1 MHRRDRQTDRE
12 RMIRTLPVSEDAAG
26 GDEAVNRVADGPDE
40 DPELVPAV
48 ERLLLDAEYHRSQIL
63 VVGKVVP
70 VLRAVKVLL
79 VGLLL
84 DRGELE
90 ALILLPLLL
99 DDRLLPRHIV
109 RIDLV
114 LLEQAEAVVLPF
126 QYRRTLLQR
135 LLLHLLGI
143 GRVTIALALVPD
155 RVRGDLLPRALDPI
169 ARRRYQVVREFL
181 AKFICEEIYLQSAS
195 IPNSAIHYSDLFVI
209 RYIAR
214 NE

>member
-1 MHRRDRQTDRE
+1 
-12 RMIRTLPVSEDAAG
+12 MIRTLPVSKDAAG
-26 GDEAVNRVADGPDE
+26 GDKAVNRVTDGPDE

-84 DRGELE
+84 DRRELE

-126 QYRRTLLQR
+126 QYRRTLLHR

-155 RVRGDLLPRALDPI
+155 RVRRDLLPRALDPI

-181 AKFICEEIYLQSAS
+181 AKFICEEIYLQLAS
-195 IPNSAIHYSDLFVI
+195 IPNSDDSLWISSLRSLVMNSKHKE
-209 RYIAR
+209 R
-214 NE
+214 